1 MTADQQITVI
11 EPTAGRRALKPSELW
26 AYRELLGFLT
36 WRDLKVRYAQTFL
49 GAVWAVL
56 QPLLTMVVFSLF
68 FGGLADVPSDGVPY
82 PLFAYAALLPW
93 TFFANALTG
102 ASNAMVANQSLITK
116 VWFPRLILPVAPM
129 LAGGVDFLLAFVILV
144 GMMVWFG
151 VVPTLAIVWL
161 PLLVLLALI
170 TSLGIGLILAA
181 ANVRYRDVR
190 YVVPFLVQLWLF
202 ATPVAY
208 PASLIDGPWRTIYA
222 LNPMVGVVEGFRW
235 ALLGA
240 DTAPGPILA
249 VSTLAALVA
258 LAVGVVSFSRAE
270 RRFADVI

>member
-1 MTADQQITVI
+1 MSEITVI
-11 EPTAGRRALKPSELW
+11 EPTSGRRALRLSELW

-82 PLFAYAALLPW
+82 PVFAYTALLPW

-129 LAGGVDFLLAFVILV
+129 LAGGVDFALAFIILI
-144 GMMVWFG
+144 GMMIWFG
-151 VVPTLAIVWL
+151 IVPTLAIVWL
-161 PLLVLLALI
+161 PLLILLALI
-170 TSLGIGLILAA
+170 TSLGVGLILAA

-190 YVVPFLVQLWLF
+190 YVVPFMVQLWLF

-208 PASLIDGPWRTIYA
+208 PASLLDEPWRTVYA
-222 LNPMVGVVEGFRW
+222 INPMVGVVEGFRW

-240 DTAPGPILA
+240 DTAPGPMLA
-249 VSTLAALVA
+249 VSTVAALAMLVI
-258 LAVGVVSFSRAE
+258 GVIGFTRAE